1 MNIRKIN
8 YYDYKIYKQINN
20 TNITVDY
27 FNNFIKNILNKY
39 HNIYVLENK
48 DLVIGF
54 GTLILEHKLTHD
66 GCIMAHIENIIID
79 ENYRNK
85 GFGNFLIK
93 ELIDICKKEKCYKVI
108 LNCDSNL
115 EKFYKKNNFTSN
127 KLSMELL
134 IKENF

>member
-1 MNIRKIN
+1 MFFRKIN
-8 YYDYKIYKQINN
+8 NTDLEIYNKINN
-20 TNITVDY
+20 TVITKEY
-27 FNNFIKNILNKY
+27 FNNFINNILNKY
-39 HNIYVLENK
+39 HNIYVLEQKKNI
-48 DLVIGF
+48 IGF

-79 ENYRNK
+79 ENHRNK